1 MDGDMTAPAVA
12 PRCQVWPMVL
22 AGMVL
27 LVWGTYVLMTRYQG
41 ETVGLDV
48 MASGPTAAVALV
60 TALMKASPRRGGA
73 S

>member
-1 MDGDMTAPAVA
+1 MTAPATA

-22 AGMVL
+22 AGIVL

-41 ETVGLDV
+41 EPVGLDV
-48 MASGPTAAVALV
+48 MAAGPTGAVALV
-60 TALMKASPRRGGA
+60 TALMNSGRRRNGGA